1 MKQWLWFLFAAFN
14 LPAYGQ
20 VSDTTHNPP
29 HWIIWQEHTSPIP
42 FNFVTDIDIA
52 ADGKK
57 WISFCQPFGNNTGN
71 NIGAGIA
78 RFDSA
83 DWKSWKLSGVTE
95 CITTLAHSK
104 GDTAYYSW
112 RGNSF
117 NVPLSRTLENNQVE
131 AVRGCVT
138 PAWYPNMRFKDG
150 KLELL
155 SDSLTVLTPPDNCL
169 KYNTTPAFKWSVYWD
184 VPGWYLMGTFGRGI
198 IKSNGVESITLPIQ
212 IDSVNLTD
220 CFINAILI
228 EPDEAASTGL
238 GGKLWFSFY
247 WTTRMESFSGIGI
260 WDGQKVQI
268 IRKETMGILSNL
280 VYQLKRNPIDGSIW
294 VGSLH
299 GLARY
304 RNGQWTAFNFGTGF
318 MVGNEISAIEID
330 QLGNVWLGTNNGL
343 VAYNDQGVVFSKRPV
358 PKPAQPLK
366 VFPNPAQEQTTLE
379 LWTEGPTQAT
389 ISLHNLSGKLLR
401 QEVWNI
407 EEGGLHQ
414 YPLALT
420 DLAQGMYVVV
430 VQDKAD
436 KYFAKVVRL

>member
-1 MKQWLWFLFAAFN
+1 
-14 LPAYGQ
+14 
-20 VSDTTHNPP
+20 
-29 HWIIWQEHTSPIP
+29 
-42 FNFVTDIDIA
+42 
-52 ADGKK
+52 
-57 WISFCQPFGNNTGN
+57 
-71 NIGAGIA
+71 
-78 RFDSA
+78 
-83 DWKSWKLSGVTE
+83 
-95 CITTLAHSK
+95 
-104 GDTAYYSW
+104 
-112 RGNSF
+112 
-117 NVPLSRTLENNQVE
+117 
-131 AVRGCVT
+131 
-138 PAWYPNMRFKDG
+138 MRFKGG

-155 SDSLTVLTPPDNCL
+155 SDSLTVLTLPDDCV
-169 KYNTTPAFKWSVYWD
+169 KYDMAPVFKWSVYWD

-198 IKSNGVESITLPIQ
+198 IKFNGVESITLPIH
-212 IDSVNLTD
+212 IDSVDLTD

-228 EPDEAASTGL
+228 EPDETATTGL
-238 GGKLWFSFY
+238 GGKLWFSFF
-247 WTTRMESFSGIGI
+247 WITRRESFSGIGI

-268 IRKETMGILSNL
+268 VRKETMGILANR

-294 VGSLH
+294 VGSVN

-379 LWTEGPTQAT
+379 LWTEGSTQAT
-389 ISLHNLSGKLLR
+389 ISLYNLSGKLLG

-407 EEGGLHQ
+407 EEGGLHH

-420 DLAQGMYVVV
+420 GLAQGMYVVIL
-430 VQDKAD
+430 QDKAD
-436 KYFAKVVRL
+436 KYFAKVVQL